1 MRTKPI
7 DKNKGWQKISDV
19 KSIKMP
25 SKDQSFLSLTELEK
39 MPIPDAILCSDI
51 HLREQTDNLV
61 CRTDDWWTAQWHKMD
76 FISHLQKQYD
86 CPVIHAGDLFDH
98 WKPSPHLLSMT
109 IEHLPA
115 NFWTIYGQHDLPQ
128 HNLDLAYKSG
138 INTLAEAK
146 KLEILKGT
154 HFGELP
160 NDVSMS
166 IFPKPGID
174 ITLNEWRDIKYNNRE
189 HSVYKYNKILVWHTF
204 NFQGKL
210 PWPGCEALPASK
222 ILKKYPDYDL
232 IVTGDNHQ
240 SFVEEYNG
248 RLCINP
254 GSMMRMTADQA
265 DFKPSVYLWYAETNT
280 VKRVYIPIEP
290 HVISR
295 EHIDRKRE
303 RDDRLDAFVGR
314 LNTEWEA
321 EVSFEENVTRILE
334 ENKIQD
340 SVRKIVDKAVFE

>member
-1 MRTKPI
+1 MRTKPT
-7 DKNKGWQKISDV
+7 DNK
-19 KSIKMP
+19 
-25 SKDQSFLSLTELEK
+25 T
-39 MPIPDAILCSDI
+39 PDAILCSDI
-51 HLREQTDNLV
+51 HLREQTENPV
-61 CRTDDWWTAQWHKMD
+61 CRIDDWWVAQWKKID
-76 FISHLQKQYD
+76 FISDLQKQYG

-128 HNLDLAYKSG
+128 HNLELAYKSG
-138 INTLAEAK
+138 INTLERAGR
-146 KLEILKGT
+146 LTIFNDC
-154 HFGELP
+154 HFGQ
-160 NDVSMS
+160 
-166 IFPKPGID
+166 FPKEASMLMHLSK
-174 ITLNEWRDIKYNNRE
+174 TETIK
-189 HSVYKYNKILVWHTF
+189 VLVWHTF
-204 NFQGKL
+204 NFQGKT
-210 PWPGCEALPASK
+210 PWPGCEALPANK
-222 ILKKYPDYDL
+222 LLKKYPEYDL

-240 SFVEEYNG
+240 SFTEEYEG

-280 VKRVYIPIEP
+280 VKRVYLPIESD
-290 HVISR
+290 VISR

-321 EVSFEENVTRILE
+321 EVSFEENVTRMIK
-334 ENKIQD
+334 ENKVSEMIE
-340 SVRKIVDKAVFE
+340 KIVEKAVFE

>member
-1 MRTKPI
+1 MRTKPT
-7 DKNKGWQKISDV
+7 DNK
-19 KSIKMP
+19 
-25 SKDQSFLSLTELEK
+25 T
-39 MPIPDAILCSDI
+39 PDAILCSDI
-51 HLREQTDNLV
+51 HLREQTENPV
-61 CRTDDWWTAQWHKMD
+61 CRTDDWWAAQWKKID
-76 FISHLQKQYD
+76 FISDLQKQYD
-86 CPVIHAGDLFDH
+86 CPVIHGGDLFDH

-128 HNLDLAYKSG
+128 HNLELAHKSG
-138 INTLAEAK
+138 INTLVSANR
-146 KLEILKGT
+146 LT
-154 HFGELP
+154 TFDDCHFGQLP
-160 NDVSMS
+160 NEASMVVHLS
-166 IFPKPGID
+166 K
-174 ITLNEWRDIKYNNRE
+174 TETVK
-189 HSVYKYNKILVWHTF
+189 VLVWHTF

-222 ILKKYPDYDL
+222 LLKKYPEYDL

-240 SFVEEYNG
+240 SFVEEYEG
-248 RLCINP
+248 RTCVNP

-280 VKRVYIPIEP
+280 VKRVYLPIEP
-290 HVISR
+290 DVISR